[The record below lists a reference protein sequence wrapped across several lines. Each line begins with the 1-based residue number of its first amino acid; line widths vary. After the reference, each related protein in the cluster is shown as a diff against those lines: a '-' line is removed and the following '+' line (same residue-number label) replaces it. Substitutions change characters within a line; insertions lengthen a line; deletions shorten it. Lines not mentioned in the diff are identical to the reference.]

1 VPKVYWTAHHAVDAA
16 QTAQILERIQAKEKE
31 GTWPP
36 AIVYDEFLGLKW
48 VCLKIGEYPQIATF
62 RGKLIIH
69 WNWNMGCLIF
79 FDKAKLRARSWKS
92 LGTWVE

>member
-1 VPKVYWTAHHAVDAA
+1 MDAA

-31 GTWPP
+31 GNWPP

-62 RGKLIIH
+62 VGKLILIH
-69 WNWNMGCLIF
+69 WNWNMGCIIIF
-79 FDKAKLRARSWKS
+79 WQTQIESQALGNSFVPGLEERLR
-92 LGTWVE
+92 